1 MIKLL
6 LVIFCLQTYS
16 NMNHTRIK
24 NGKVELINENGSLI
38 RTIYS
43 NNTAAVDADMSDDGK
58 LIVITLENGSVDLRK
73 DNGSDIR
80 TMYMSSSNKAT
91 RARFDG
97 ENVIITLGNGKSQ
110 LTKQNGSPI
119 RTF

>member
-1 MIKLL
+1 
-6 LVIFCLQTYS
+6 
-16 NMNHTRIK
+16 
-24 NGKVELINENGSLI
+24 
-38 RTIYS
+38 
-43 NNTAAVDADMSDDGK
+43 MSDDGK